1 MGHIRGTVLQTSDV
15 KDSGAA
21 SVAAPD
27 TPSRLKR
34 IGYSLKSPYFWANWT
49 VLLALVVAV
58 IVFWALSPDTFL
70 SSYNIST
77 ILTAAAVP
85 AILVIGQAFVVM
97 TAGID
102 LSNAAIVTLSAVTFG
117 AMFAAGQPLILCM
130 ALAIVAG
137 VMAGV
142 VNGVVIAQFKIN
154 DFIVTLGML
163 SLAQGVALVISNA
176 TPVQVISEPLAT
188 FALGKVGVFPYI
200 MILAVVLLIIAQLV
214 LTQTRFGTHVLAT
227 GGNTETARAMGVKT
241 KAMKIAVYAI
251 SGGAAGIASIVLI
264 SRIGAAEPSMNTSLL
279 LNSVAAVVLGG
290 VSLFGGRGNIVGP
303 FVGAILLTM
312 IINGLIVAG
321 VPQYYQF
328 IAIGLIVMI
337 SAVLVRSAK

>member
-1 MGHIRGTVLQTSDV
+1 VQKPDSKTSGV
-15 KDSGAA
+15 ATM
-21 SVAAPD
+21 AAPEA
-27 TPSRLKR
+27 PSLTRR
-34 IGYSLKSPYFWANWT
+34 IGFTLKSPYFWANWT
-49 VLLALVVAV
+49 VVLALLVAL
-58 IVFWALSPDTFL
+58 IVFWILSPDTFL
-70 SSYNIST
+70 TPYNIST
-77 ILTAAAVP
+77 ILTASAVP

-102 LSNAAIVTLSAVTFG
+102 LSNAAIVTLSAVSFG
-117 AMFAAGQPLILCM
+117 AMFAAGQPLVLCILVAVVM
-130 ALAIVAG
+130 GFVAG
-137 VMAGV
+137 SI
-142 VNGVVIAQFKIN
+142 NGIVIAQFKIN

-188 FALGKVGVFPYI
+188 FALGKVGVVPYI
-200 MILAVVLLIIAQLV
+200 MIVAVALLIIAQVV

-227 GGNTETARAMGVKT
+227 GGNSETARAMGVRT
-241 KAMKIAVYAI
+241 KAMKISVYAI
-251 SGGAAGIASIVLI
+251 SGVTAGIASIVLI
-264 SRIGAAEPSMNTSLL
+264 ARIGAAEPSMNTSLL

-312 IINGLIVAG
+312 ILNGLIVAG

-328 IAIGLIVMI
+328 IAIGVIVMV
-337 SAVLVRSAK
+337 SAILVRTAK